1 MGIRVDL
8 WTKVRLGII
17 GIISACVMGGCGD
30 KQNQESDTQALDSQ
44 VLTKIP
50 LELET
55 NNTLESL
62 MDKIFIHNMYDPPK
76 EILIASK
83 EKLIESMLP
92 SDNDKTN
99 SQNIPYLN
107 AQISSLPAVEE
118 KRYEIAQIYQTA
130 YQESKT
136 HAIQVATL
144 ESVLQLKKEW
154 EILTDSS
161 KEYQGIVALENLR
174 IQIELALAALFLGY
188 QEGDTQTFEALLNQQ
203 YQTAKGTGELN
214 VIIESQIQYRLIALF
229 GLNQLERIANQQ
241 PNQAQ
246 QDVKK
251 AFRATVKKDLERYK
265 DFLPKKHYEVYQ
277 KTLALLLE
285 ASLSNEAPMD
295 RVLFKLFEYPSVTE
309 MSIENESN
317 MYERFERLRQ
327 AYNLSKNKALVT
339 SQNEVQQIVQISHN
353 PLKNVFETQSMGYYC
368 YGLDYLSLAFVDFE
382 LIDSVRDA
390 LAYLQKDFKYYQI
403 IEHRFDAPSFRNYI
417 ASMLLSAYALLNVQK
432 YQEQFDEVVRLVKS
446 ELTQYRDAIDS
457 NEFELY
463 KDAIQVLE
471 NPDSRKFNTIEL
483 VAKEPVEEEGY
494 IKVFLALSPQEYQ
507 QIQDINGR
515 LQRDRNNGAS
525 LEQECLLPE
534 DIDFMLSLAY
544 QAFKSQGYVGVAPE
558 MLSIRLD
565 EVFDIRSL
573 DFQEMRMD
581 IHNQRWLGQHL
592 VDFDRF
598 IVLGIA
604 DRDCYTDFEMMQRMF
619 QTLQS
624 KQKICGANVF
634 FDKENA
640 LVLSDLSPTKSLE
653 IMPDGRVYFRL
664 NKNDFL
670 FNQLLF
676 QNDER
681 SLKALIQAHDKSKT
695 IGYLIHFFPS
705 LTAYL
710 QQRSSVQEAQALISR
725 EGNIHCY

>member
-1 MGIRVDL
+1 MRIKFDL
-8 WTKVRLGII
+8 WAKVRLGII
-17 GIISACVMGGCGD
+17 GIISVCVISGCD
-30 KQNQESDTQALDSQ
+30 RRNQENDTQALDSQ
-44 VLTKIP
+44 IPTKIP
-50 LELET
+50 LVLEENDTLET
-55 NNTLESL
+55 L

-76 EILIASK
+76 EILITSK
-83 EKLIESMLP
+83 EIFIETMLP
-92 SDNDKTN
+92 ADDSKAD
-99 SQNIPYLN
+99 SQSIPYLDT
-107 AQISSLPAVEE
+107 QISSLPVVEE
-118 KRYEIAQIYQTA
+118 KRHEIAQIYEAA
-130 YQESKT
+130 YRENKT
-136 HAIQVATL
+136 RTIQIATL
-144 ESVLQLKKEW
+144 DRFLRLKKEW
-154 EILTDSS
+154 EILTNSS

-188 QEGDTQTFEALLNQQ
+188 QGGDTQNVEALLTQQ
-203 YQTAKGTGELN
+203 YQAAKGTGELSA
-214 VIIESQIQYRLIALF
+214 IIESQIQHRLIALF
-229 GLNQLERIANQQ
+229 GLNQLEKNANQP

-251 AFRATVKKDLERYK
+251 VFRAAVEKDLESYK
-265 DFLPKKHYEVYQ
+265 DFLPKKHYEVYSRV
-277 KTLALLLE
+277 LALLLE

-295 RVLFKLFEYPSVTE
+295 RVLSKLFEYPSVTE
-309 MSIENESN
+309 MSADNESN

-327 AYNLSKNKALVT
+327 AYDLSKDKALVT
-339 SQNEVQQIVQISHN
+339 SQNEARQIIEISHN

-368 YGLDYLSLAFVDFE
+368 YGLDYLSLAFVDYE

-403 IEHRFDAPSFRNYI
+403 VEHRFDAPSFKNYI
-417 ASMLLSAYALLNVQK
+417 TSMLLSAYALLNVQK
-432 YQEQFDEVVRLVKS
+432 YQDQFDDIVRLVKS

-463 KDAIQVLE
+463 QDAVAVLE

-483 VAKEPVEEEGY
+483 VEKEPIEEEGY
-494 IKVFLALSPQEYQ
+494 TKVLLALSPQEYQ

-515 LQRDRNNGAS
+515 LQRDRDNAAS

-544 QAFKSQGYVGVAPE
+544 QAFKSQGYAGVPSE
-558 MLSIRLD
+558 MFNIRLD

-573 DFQEMRMD
+573 DFQERRID
-581 IHNQRWLGQHL
+581 IHDQRWLGQHL

-604 DRDCYTDFEMMQRMF
+604 DRDCYTNFEMMQRMF

-624 KQKICGANVF
+624 KQKICGANVI
-634 FDKENA
+634 FDKQNA

-653 IMPDGRVYFRL
+653 IMSDGRVYFRL
-664 NKNDFL
+664 NRNEFL
-670 FNQLLF
+670 FNRLLF
-676 QNDER
+676 QNDEK

-705 LTAYL
+705 MSAYL